1 MSPQMAVSLVAV
13 FVSVGLFAGT
23 ITWTVLRGRS
33 PQRKRLRQLSR
44 APQES
49 PWREPLGLTQGPSPV
64 AARISRLIPRSAQ
77 RMSEMRQR
85 LVSGGYRSAAAP
97 VVFAASQIVCGLFVG
112 IVTFGVTASLA
123 IGILGLIVG
132 FVLPGLWVSHQV
144 STRSQI
150 IQNGLPDVLDLLII
164 CLESGS
170 SLDQAILKS
179 GEELALAYRPL
190 GDELALVA
198 NEIRAGKP
206 RSEAFTNF
214 AHRTR
219 VDDVRSLVAML
230 VQTDRYGT
238 SMAQALRTHA
248 DLFRTR
254 RRQRAEERAAK
265 ASVKLVFPLVFC
277 LFPAF
282 YLITLGPALLQFA
295 RVFMNAIASIN

>member
-1 MSPQMAVSLVAV
+1 MSLQLAFSLVAV
-13 FVSVGLFAGT
+13 FVSVALLSGAA
-23 ITWTVLRGRS
+23 TWTVLRRRS
-33 PQRKRLRQLSR
+33 PDRRRLRQLSR
-44 APQES
+44 SPQTS
-49 PWREPLGLTQGPSPV
+49 PWREPLGLTQEPSPL
-64 AARISRLIPRSAQ
+64 ADRICRLIPRSAE

-85 LVSGGYRSAAAP
+85 LVSAGHRSAAAP
-97 VVFAASQIVCGLFVG
+97 VFFAASQIVCAVVVG
-112 IVTFGVTASLA
+112 VVTFGVTANFP
-123 IGILGLIVG
+123 IGLLGLVAG
-132 FVLPGLWVSHQV
+132 FVLPGVWVSHQV
-144 STRSQI
+144 TKRRRI

-198 NEIRAGKP
+198 NEIRAGKA

-214 AHRTR
+214 ADRTR

-238 SMAQALRTHA
+238 SMGQALRTHA

-282 YLITLGPALLQFA
+282 YLITLGPALLQFL